1 MDICKSLSFLRIRKN
16 FAAILVNLGKIAFA
30 FIKNRQ
36 NFLAQAL
43 LTILGCKGGAETAL
57 FRESDLKTCIEAG
70 CNDYLVKPFTFQE
83 LQEKIKEFIPIPKA
97 TIH

>member
-43 LTILGCKGGAETAL
+43 LIYYPRL
-57 FRESDLKTCIEAG
+57 
-70 CNDYLVKPFTFQE
+70 
-83 LQEKIKEFIPIPKA
+83 
-97 TIH
+97 

>member
-43 LTILGCKGGAETAL
+43 LTILGCKGGAL
-57 FRESDLKTCIEAG
+57 LQHPLKGRVLIWKKSLSSKIIRICES
-70 CNDYLVKPFTFQE
+70 F
-83 LQEKIKEFIPIPKA
+83 
-97 TIH
+97 

>member
-16 FAAILVNLGKIAFA
+16 FAAILVNLVKIAFA

-43 LTILGCKGGAETAL
+43 LIIILGCKRGRRFYST
-57 FRESDLKTCIEAG
+57 
-70 CNDYLVKPFTFQE
+70 
-83 LQEKIKEFIPIPKA
+83 
-97 TIH
+97 H